1 MAIINHFIYD
11 LINEYKILPDTLFIK
26 DTTVVSENLHH
37 SVKNIQYVGWLN
49 IVSRRGYEIDSKLL
63 REKVIYPIN
72 ILH

>member
-1 MAIINHFIYD
+1 MAIINHFIND
-11 LINEYKILPDTLFIK
+11 LINEYEILPDTLFIK
-26 DTTVVSENLHH
+26 NATVVSENLHH

-49 IVSRRGYEIDSKLL
+49 IVSRRGYKIDSKLL

>member
-1 MAIINHFIYD
+1 MAIINHFIND
-11 LINEYKILPDTLFIK
+11 LIDEHKILPDTLLIK
-26 DTTVVSENLHH
+26 NTTVVSENLHH

-49 IVSRRGYEIDSKLL
+49 IVSRRGYKIDSKLL